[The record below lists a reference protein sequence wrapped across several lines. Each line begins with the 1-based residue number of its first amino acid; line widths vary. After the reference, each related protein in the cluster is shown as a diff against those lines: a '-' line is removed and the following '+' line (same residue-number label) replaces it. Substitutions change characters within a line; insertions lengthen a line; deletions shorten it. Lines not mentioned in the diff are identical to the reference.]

1 MDNVLV
7 DFQSGLD
14 RIDEETKNQ
23 YRAKVPGDKDRLDE
37 IPGLFGKMDPMP
49 GAIEAVH
56 KLAEVYDVI
65 IRERSDEDFQY
76 IHRSPNNSSSF
87 WDTIKESMFPNKSL

>member
-1 MDNVLV
+1 MVLSSIGGAEAIKITRIMKKRLFFDMDNVLV

-14 RIDEETKNQ
+14 RIDEETKNK
-23 YRAKVPGDKDRLDE
+23 YRAKNPSEKDRLDE

-56 KLAEVYDVI
+56 KLAEVYDVF
-65 IRERSDEDFQY
+65 SND
-76 IHRSPNNSSSF
+76 
-87 WDTIKESMFPNKSL
+87 

>member
-14 RIDEETKNQ
+14 RIDEDIKKQ
-23 YRAKVPGDKDRLDE
+23 YWAKGPDDKDRLDE

-49 GAIEAVH
+49 GAIEV
-56 KLAEVYDVI
+56 LD
-65 IRERSDEDFQY
+65 S
-76 IHRSPNNSSSF
+76 
-87 WDTIKESMFPNKSL
+87 NKY